1 MDRDT
6 APVMFVHSIL
16 DGSEKTGTVDVTVAD
31 SEGHTETFMLSA
43 GEWKRLNKTAPIE
56 HLGEVDEELYDRL
69 TAAAER
75 TITVRE
81 AAAILTN
88 GDKSASAILR
98 KLTQKGRSKESA
110 EYAVEL
116 LKKRGYLNEEDA
128 CRRIA
133 EALVRSKHY
142 GRRRVRDY
150 LISHGYD
157 AKTAEIAAEEIPDE
171 EIREA
176 LTYHLTRKFRNYT
189 DLPMAERKK
198 ATASLMRLGFTW
210 QEIQNTARETE
221 QN

>member
-1 MDRDT
+1 
-6 APVMFVHSIL
+6 MFVHSIL
-16 DGSEKTGTVDVTVAD
+16 DGSEKTGTVDVTLSDEA
-31 SEGHTETFMLSA
+31 GHTETFTLSA
-43 GEWKRLNKTAPIE
+43 GEWKRLNKITPVEQLMEA
-56 HLGEVDEELYDRL
+56 DEDLYDRL
-69 TAAAER
+69 HAAAER

-81 AAAILTN
+81 AAAILTS
-88 GDKSASAILR
+88 GDKSASAISR
-98 KLTQKGRSKESA
+98 RLTQKGRSKEAA

-157 AKTAEIAAEEIPDE
+157 TRTAEIAAEEIPDE

-189 DLPMAERKK
+189 ELPIAERKK
-198 ATASLMRLGFTW
+198 ATASLMRLGFTY
-210 QEIQNTARETE
+210 QEIRNTADDPQ

>member
-1 MDRDT
+1 MDRENT
-6 APVMFVHSIL
+6 PAMFVHSIL

-31 SEGHTETFMLSA
+31 SAGHTETFMLSA
-43 GEWKRLNKTAPIE
+43 GEWKRLNKIAPIE
-56 HLGEVDEELYDRL
+56 HLGEVDEDLYDRL

-98 KLTQKGRSKESA
+98 KLTQKGRSRESA

-157 AKTAEIAAEEIPDE
+157 PKTAETAAEEIPDE

-189 DLPMAERKK
+189 ELPLNERKK
-198 ATASLMRLGFTW
+198 ATASLMRLGFTY

>member
-1 MDRDT
+1 
-6 APVMFVHSIL
+6 MFVHSIL
-16 DGSEKTGTVDVTVAD
+16 DGSGKTGTVDVTLSDEA
-31 SEGHTETFMLSA
+31 GHTETFTLSA
-43 GEWKRLNKTAPIE
+43 GEWKRLNKITPVA
-56 HLGEVDEELYDRL
+56 HLMEADEDLYDRL
-69 TAAAER
+69 HAAAER

-81 AAAILTN
+81 AAAILTS
-88 GDKSASAILR
+88 GDKSASAIIR
-98 KLTQKGRSKESA
+98 KLTQKGRSKEAA

-133 EALVRSKHY
+133 DALVRSKHY

-157 AKTAEIAAEEIPDE
+157 AKTAENAAKEIPDE

-176 LTYHLTRKFRNYT
+176 LTYHLTRKFRNYAEM
-189 DLPMAERKK
+189 PIAERKK
-198 ATASLMRLGFTW
+198 ATASLMRLGFTY
-210 QEIQNTARETE
+210 QEIRNTADDLQ

>member
-1 MDRDT
+1 
-6 APVMFVHSIL
+6 MFVHSIL
-16 DGSEKTGTVDVTVAD
+16 DGSEKTGTVDVTLSDEA
-31 SEGHTETFMLSA
+31 GHTETFTLSA
-43 GEWKRLNKTAPIE
+43 GEWKRLNKITPVE
-56 HLGEVDEELYDRL
+56 HLMEADEDLYDRL
-69 TAAAER
+69 HAAAER

-88 GDKSASAILR
+88 GDKSASAIMR
-98 KLTQKGRSKESA
+98 KLTQKGRSKEAA

-133 EALVRSKHY
+133 DALVRSKHY
-142 GRRRVRDY
+142 GRRRVREY

-157 AKTAEIAAEEIPDE
+157 TRTAETAAEEIPDE

-176 LTYHLTRKFRNYT
+176 LLYHLTRKFRNYKE
-189 DLPMAERKK
+189 LPMAERKK
-198 ATASLMRLGFTW
+198 ATASLMRLGFTY
-210 QEIQNTARETE
+210 QEIRNTADDPQ

>member
-1 MDRDT
+1 
-6 APVMFVHSIL
+6 MFVHSIL
-16 DGSEKTGTVDVTVAD
+16 DGSEKTGTVDVTLSDEA
-31 SEGHTETFMLSA
+31 GHTETFTLSA
-43 GEWKRLNKTAPIE
+43 GEWKRLNKITPVEQLMEA
-56 HLGEVDEELYDRL
+56 DEDLYDRL
-69 TAAAER
+69 HAAAER

-81 AAAILTN
+81 AAAILTS
-88 GDKSASAILR
+88 GDKSASAIMHR
-98 KLTQKGRSKESA
+98 LTQKGRSKEAA

-133 EALVRSKHY
+133 DALVRSKHY

-157 AKTAEIAAEEIPDE
+157 TKTAETAAEEIPDE

-176 LTYHLTRKFRNYT
+176 LIYHLTRKFRNYKE
-189 DLPMAERKK
+189 LPMAERKK
-198 ATASLMRLGFTW
+198 ATASLMRLGFTY
-210 QEIQNTARETE
+210 QEIRNTADDPQ

>member
-1 MDRDT
+1 
-6 APVMFVHSIL
+6 MFIHSIL
-16 DGSEKTGTVDVTVAD
+16 DACEKTGTVEITVSDDA
-31 SEGHTETFMLSA
+31 GHTETFTLSA
-43 GEWKRLNKTAPIE
+43 GEWKRMNKITPVA
-56 HLGEVDEELYDRL
+56 HLDPVDEDLYDRL
-69 TAAAER
+69 TSAQER
-75 TITVRE
+75 TVTVRE

-88 GDKSASAILR
+88 GDKSASAIIR
-98 KLTQKGRSKESA
+98 KLTQKGRSKEAA

-157 AKTAEIAAEEIPDE
+157 VRTAESAADSIPEEAVSD
-171 EIREA
+171 A
-176 LTYHLTRKFRNYT
+176 LGYHFTRKFRNYRE
-189 DLPMAERKK
+189 LPLPERKK
-198 ATASLMRLGFTW
+198 ATASLMRLGFTY
-210 QEIQNTARETE
+210 QEIQAAADRE

>member
-1 MDRDT
+1 
-6 APVMFVHSIL
+6 MFVHSIL
-16 DGSEKTGTVDVTVAD
+16 DGSEKTGTVDVTLSDEA
-31 SEGHTETFMLSA
+31 GHTETFTLSA
-43 GEWKRLNKTAPIE
+43 GEWKRLNKITPVEQLMEA
-56 HLGEVDEELYDRL
+56 DEDLYDRL
-69 TAAAER
+69 HAAAER
-75 TITVRE
+75 TITIRE
-81 AAAILTN
+81 AAAILTS

-98 KLTQKGRSKESA
+98 RLTQKGRSKEAA

-133 EALVRSKHY
+133 DALVRSKHY

-157 AKTAEIAAEEIPDE
+157 TKTAETAAEEIPDE

-176 LTYHLTRKFRNYT
+176 LTYHLTRKFRNYAEM
-189 DLPMAERKK
+189 PIAERKK
-198 ATASLMRLGFTW
+198 ATASLMRLGFTY
-210 QEIQNTARETE
+210 QEIRNTADDPQ

>member
-1 MDRDT
+1 
-6 APVMFVHSIL
+6 MFVHSIL
-16 DGSEKTGTVDVTVAD
+16 DGSGKTGTVDVTLSDEA
-31 SEGHTETFMLSA
+31 GHTETFTLSA
-43 GEWKRLNKTAPIE
+43 GEWKRLNKITPVA
-56 HLGEVDEELYDRL
+56 HLMEADEDLYDRL
-69 TAAAER
+69 HAAAER

-81 AAAILTN
+81 AAAILTS
-88 GDKSASAILR
+88 GDKSASAIMR
-98 KLTQKGRSKESA
+98 KLTQKGRSKEAA

-133 EALVRSKHY
+133 DALVRSKHY

-157 AKTAEIAAEEIPDE
+157 AKTAENAAKEIPDE

-176 LTYHLTRKFRNYT
+176 LTYHLTRKFRNYA
-189 DLPMAERKK
+189 DMPIAERKK
-198 ATASLMRLGFTW
+198 ATASLMRLGFTY
-210 QEIQNTARETE
+210 QEIRNTADDLQ

>member
-1 MDRDT
+1 
-6 APVMFVHSIL
+6 MFVHSIL
-16 DGSEKTGTVDVTVAD
+16 DGSEKTGTVDVTLSDEA
-31 SEGHTETFMLSA
+31 GHTETFTLSS
-43 GEWKRLNKTAPIE
+43 GEWKRLNKITLVE
-56 HLGEVDEELYDRL
+56 HLMEADEDLYDRL
-69 TAAAER
+69 HAAAER

-81 AAAILTN
+81 AAAILTS
-88 GDKSASAILR
+88 GDKSASAIMR
-98 KLTQKGRSKESA
+98 RLTQKGRSKEAA

-133 EALVRSKHY
+133 DALVRSKHY

-157 AKTAEIAAEEIPDE
+157 TKTAEIAAEEIPDE

-176 LTYHLTRKFRNYT
+176 LIYHLTRKFRNYT
-189 DLPMAERKK
+189 ELPIAERKK
-198 ATASLMRLGFTW
+198 ATASLMRLGFTY
-210 QEIQNTARETE
+210 QEIRNTADDPQ

>member
-1 MDRDT
+1 
-6 APVMFVHSIL
+6 MFVHSIL
-16 DGSEKTGTVDVTVAD
+16 DGSGKTGTVDVTLSDEA
-31 SEGHTETFMLSA
+31 GHTETFTLSA
-43 GEWKRLNKTAPIE
+43 GEWKRLNKITPVE
-56 HLGEVDEELYDRL
+56 HLMEADEDLYDRL
-69 TAAAER
+69 HAAAER

-88 GDKSASAILR
+88 GDKSASAIMR
-98 KLTQKGRSKESA
+98 KLTQKGRSKEAA

-133 EALVRSKHY
+133 DALVRSKHY

-157 AKTAEIAAEEIPDE
+157 VKTAENAAEEIPDE

-189 DLPMAERKK
+189 ELPMAERKK
-198 ATASLMRLGFTW
+198 ATASLMRLGFTY
-210 QEIQNTARETE
+210 QEIRNTADDLQ